1 MQFSLD
7 HRTATLGVGEFSEFA
22 LGPRDA
28 AGGPQGLWRAQLGT
42 HWHRELR
49 TRTAGEN
56 PAATFEVA
64 IEGRVAHRGW
74 ILSLAGRID
83 QLIPEGGGR
92 ILREIKT
99 VTRPLPAPEAELRA
113 AYPAYFVQLATY
125 LALLRLA
132 PEPGARQLSV
142 GVPARFPTE
151 TAGTRQPIVDTPR
164 GALRGELLFVEAGS
178 GLSQA
183 VALTPADDGL
193 FQARLEAVAEFLTA
207 RQRARE
213 RLRGLR
219 FRPAFATLRSGQE
232 TTRTDLSAALQ
243 RARAPVF
250 FEAPTGF
257 GKTGVLL
264 ECALDLLRTG
274 HLERLVYLTSK
285 STGQLQVVR
294 TLEAMTAGN
303 VTSGTQELRN
313 NPPSRDPASLSS
325 RFPSPSDSPPPG
337 PAPIS
342 NFKSQIS
349 NPATPPRGVAVWQV
363 RSKSEHCVNE
373 VFHCVRESCRYLD
386 GIGERWAASGLA
398 RFHLDESAARD
409 LESLRAAGRH
419 ALVCPYEITRTAL
432 AFQDVWIGDY
442 NYVFSPRHAGLFG
455 GQPGYDPARTLLVVD
470 EAHNLPSR
478 AADAF
483 SHGFTALAAA
493 ATAAELRHA
502 HAPQR
507 LQQAWN
513 AWTHFLETRAP
524 CEALAL
530 GDEDEARHLVSE
542 ITAELNGA
550 PLDYAALAPAAAG
563 ALWEIGA
570 LAEDLAGVTLP
581 RLWWSPRAGEL
592 AITCLDAAEAIGPVL
607 RGFGGVVLASATF
620 GPADTFAA
628 ACGLEQPPE
637 LPPPAPP
644 ELPEQERL
652 GALNKRETRKL
663 FAQLTSAAALL
674 KVEEA
679 AASSVPETVRAAT
692 PWREGAYT
700 VAYDARVD
708 TTFQH
713 RLRHYP
719 LTAAT
724 VADLRRASVAPVA
737 VFFPSYA
744 YAEAIQRE
752 LATAAPGLRV
762 VLQPRQSGLAA
773 QAAWVEASLTGAD
786 ALFLVLGSSFSEG
799 IDQLGGRVTH
809 AMVVGPALPE
819 VNAVQ
824 HARMEEFRS
833 LGRDAAF
840 RRVYQVPG
848 MTKVNQA
855 LGRLVRAPGQR
866 AKVLLHC
873 RRFAAPGYHELLAP
887 DYQDGTVIADD
898 LTFAS
903 WLGH

>member
-1 MQFSLD
+1 MQFDLD
-7 HRTATLGVGEFSEFA
+7 QRTATLGVGEFSEFA
-22 LGPRDA
+22 IGPRDA
-28 AGGPQGLWRAQLGT
+28 SGGPQGIWRAQLGT
-42 HWHRELR
+42 HWHRQLR
-49 TRTAGEN
+49 ERTAGEN
-56 PAATFEVA
+56 AAATFEVV

-74 ILSLAGRID
+74 VLSLAGRID
-83 QLIPEGGGR
+83 QLIPVGGTR

-99 VTRPLPAPEAELRA
+99 VTRPLPAPESELRA

-132 PEPGARQLSV
+132 PGSANFHVLRENSATPL
-142 GVPARFPTE
+142 
-151 TAGTRQPIVDTPR
+151 AG
-164 GALRGELLFVEAGS
+164 LRGELLFVEAGS

-183 VALTPADDGL
+183 VALTPADDVL
-193 FQARLEAVAEFLTA
+193 FEARLEAVAEFLSA

-219 FRPAFATLRSGQE
+219 FRPAFATLRPGQE
-232 TTRTDLSAALQ
+232 TTRADLSAALQ
-243 RARAPVF
+243 RARAAVF

-264 ECALDLLRTG
+264 ECALDLLRAG
-274 HLERLVYLTSK
+274 QLERLIYLTSK
-285 STGQLQVVR
+285 STGQLQVMH
-294 TLEAMTAGN
+294 TLAAMTAASVNESESESEREEDRTG
-303 VTSGTQELRN
+303 S
-313 NPPSRDPASLSS
+313 PPLSS
-325 RFPSPSDSPPPG
+325 TPHSPLSL
-337 PAPIS
+337 A
-342 NFKSQIS
+342 
-349 NPATPPRGVAVWQV
+349 AAPRGVAAWQV

-373 VFHCVRESCRYLD
+373 VFHCVREGCRFLD
-386 GIGERWAASGLA
+386 GVGERWATSGLA
-398 RFHLDESAARD
+398 RFHLDELAARD
-409 LESLRAAGRH
+409 LDSLRAAGRH
-419 ALVCPYEITRTAL
+419 ALVCPYEITRAAL

-442 NYVFSPRHAGLFG
+442 NYVFSPRHRGLFG
-455 GQPGYDPARTLLVVD
+455 GQLGYDPARTLLVVD

-483 SHGFTALAAA
+483 SHVFHGL
-493 ATAAELRHA
+493 ATAGVAADLRHA
-502 HAPQR
+502 RAPQR
-507 LQQAWN
+507 LQQAWA
-513 AWTHFLETRAP
+513 AWAHFLESRHP

-530 GDEDEARHLVSE
+530 GDEDEARHLITE
-542 ITAELNGA
+542 ITGQLNGA
-550 PLDYAALAPAAAG
+550 PLDYAALAPAAAS
-563 ALWEIGA
+563 ALWETGA
-570 LAEDLAGVTLP
+570 VAEDLAGVTLP

-592 AITCLDAAEAIGPVL
+592 AITCLDAAESIGPVL

-637 LPPPAPP
+637 LPPPPPP
-644 ELPEQERL
+644 ELPGKERL
-652 GALNKRETRKL
+652 GALNKRETKKL
-663 FAQLTSAAALL
+663 FAKLTSAAELL

-692 PWREGAYT
+692 PWRDGAYD
-700 VAYDARVD
+700 VAYDTRVD

-713 RLRHYP
+713 RLRYYS

-724 VADLRRASVAPVA
+724 VVHLRRASAAPVA

-752 LATAAPGLRV
+752 LATAAPALRV
-762 VLQPRQSGLAA
+762 VLQPRQSDLAA

-824 HARMEEFRS
+824 HARMEEFKS
-833 LGRDAAF
+833 LGREAAF
-840 RRVYQVPG
+840 HRVYQVPG

-855 LGRLVRAPGQR
+855 LGRLVRAPGQH

-873 RRFAAPGYHELLAP
+873 RRFAEPGYHGLLAP
-887 DYQDGTVIADD
+887 DYRDGRIVADD
-898 LTFAS
+898 LALVT
-903 WLGH
+903 WLGGAGTTTSLTIIPDGEAFAP

>member
-1 MQFSLD
+1 MLFDLD
-7 HRTATLGVGEFSEFA
+7 QRTAALGVGEFSEFA
-22 LGPRDA
+22 IGPRDA
-28 AGGPQGLWRAQLGT
+28 GGGPQGIWRAQLGT
-42 HWHRELR
+42 HWHRQLR
-49 TRTAGEN
+49 ERTAGEN
-56 PAATFEVA
+56 TAATFEVV
-64 IEGRVAHRGW
+64 IEGRVVHRGW
-74 ILSLAGRID
+74 VLSLAGRID
-83 QLIPEGGGR
+83 QLIPEAGIR

-99 VTRPLPAPEAELRA
+99 VTRPLPVPEAELRA

-132 PEPGARQLSV
+132 PGP
-142 GVPARFPTE
+142 
-151 TAGTRQPIVDTPR
+151 
-164 GALRGELLFVEAGS
+164 ALRAELLFVEAGS
-178 GLSQA
+178 GLSQT
-183 VALTPADDGL
+183 VALTPADDLL
-193 FQARLEAVAEFLTA
+193 FQARLEAVAEFLHA
-207 RQRARE
+207 RLRARE
-213 RLRGLR
+213 RLRALD
-219 FRPAFATLRSGQE
+219 FRPAFTALRPGQE
-232 TTRTDLSAALQ
+232 TTRADLTAALQ
-243 RARAPVF
+243 RAQAPVF

-294 TLEAMTAGN
+294 TLEAMTAPA
-303 VTSGTQELRN
+303 TAR
-313 NPPSRDPASLSS
+313 PSASL
-325 RFPSPSDSPPPG
+325 D
-337 PAPIS
+337 PIS
-342 NFKSQIS
+342 NSQSQIP
-349 NPATPPRGVAVWQV
+349 NPAVLPQVVAVWQV
-363 RSKSEHCVNE
+363 RSKAEHCVNDA
-373 VFHCVRESCRYLD
+373 FHCVREKCRYLD
-386 GIGERWAASGLA
+386 GIGERWATSGLA
-398 RFHLDESAARD
+398 RFHLDGQAAKD

-442 NYVFSPRHAGLFG
+442 NYVFSPRHRGLFG

-483 SHGFTALAAA
+483 SHGFTGLAAA

-502 HAPQR
+502 RAPQR

-513 AWTHFLETRAP
+513 AWTHFLETLGH

-530 GDEDEARHLVSE
+530 SDEDEARHLVTE
-542 ITAELNGA
+542 ITGELNGV

-607 RGFGGVVLASATF
+607 RGFGGVVFASATF
-620 GPADTFAA
+620 GPADTFTA
-628 ACGLEQPPE
+628 ACGMEPPPE
-637 LPPPAPP
+637 LPPPAAP
-644 ELPEQERL
+644 ELPERERL
-652 GALNKRETRKL
+652 GALNKRETKKL

-679 AASSVPETVRAAT
+679 AATNAPETVRAAT
-692 PWREGAYT
+692 PWREGAYS

-719 LTAAT
+719 MTAAT
-724 VADLRRASVAPVA
+724 VAEVRRASAAPVA

-744 YAEAIQRE
+744 YAEAIERE
-752 LATAAPGLRV
+752 LATVAPGLRALV
-762 VLQPRQSGLAA
+762 QPRQSDLAT
-773 QAAWVEASLTGAD
+773 QAAWVEAALAGAD
-786 ALFLVLGSSFSEG
+786 ALFLVLGSGFSEG

-824 HARMEEFRS
+824 
-833 LGRDAAF
+833 
-840 RRVYQVPG
+840 
-848 MTKVNQA
+848 
-855 LGRLVRAPGQR
+855 R
-866 AKVLLHC
+866 AKLKIGRAHV
-873 RRFAAPGYHELLAP
+873 
-887 DYQDGTVIADD
+887 
-898 LTFAS
+898 
-903 WLGH
+903 

>member
-1 MQFSLD
+1 MLFDLD
-7 HRTATLGVGEFSEFA
+7 QRTATLGVGEFSEFA

-28 AGGPQGLWRAQLGT
+28 TGGPQGLWRAQLGT
-42 HWHRELR
+42 HWHRQLR
-49 TRTAGEN
+49 ERTAGEN
-56 PAATFEVA
+56 AAATFEVA

-74 ILSLAGRID
+74 VLSLAGRID
-83 QLIPEGGGR
+83 QLIPVGDGR

-125 LALLRLA
+125 LSLLRLA
-132 PEPGARQLSV
+132 PGSGKFHSLRETPGAPLPV
-142 GVPARFPTE
+142 
-151 TAGTRQPIVDTPR
+151 
-164 GALRGELLFVEAGS
+164 LRGELLFVEAGS

-183 VALTPADDGL
+183 VALTPADDVL
-193 FQARLEAVAEFLTA
+193 FQARLEAVAEFLQA
-207 RQRARE
+207 RRQARE
-213 RLRGLR
+213 RLRGLL
-219 FRPAFATLRSGQE
+219 FRPAFATLRPGQE
-232 TTRTDLSAALQ
+232 TTRADLSAALQ

-264 ECALDLLRTG
+264 ECALDLLRAG
-274 HLERLVYLTSK
+274 HLERLIYLTSK

-294 TLEAMTAGN
+294 TLEAMTAPET
-303 VTSGTQELRN
+303 VLPT
-313 NPPSRDPASLSS
+313 AS
-325 RFPSPSDSPPPG
+325 PD
-337 PAPIS
+337 PIS

-363 RSKSEHCVNE
+363 RSKSEHCVND
-373 VFHCVRESCRYLD
+373 VFHCVREGCRFLD

-398 RFHLDESAARD
+398 RFHLDGRAARD

-419 ALVCPYEITRTAL
+419 ALVCPYEITRAAL

-442 NYVFSPRHAGLFG
+442 NYVFSPRHHGLFD

-483 SHGFTALAAA
+483 SHVFRGLETAGVAAD
-493 ATAAELRHA
+493 LRHA
-502 HAPQR
+502 RAPQR
-507 LQQAWN
+507 LQQAWA
-513 AWTHFLETRAP
+513 AWAHFLETRAP

-530 GDEDEARHLVSE
+530 GDEDEARHLL
-542 ITAELNGA
+542 AELAAQLSGA
-550 PLDYAALAPAAAG
+550 PLDYAALSPAAAG
-563 ALWEIGA
+563 ALWEVGA
-570 LAEDLAGVTLP
+570 IAEDLAGVTLP
-581 RLWWSPRAGEL
+581 RLWWSPRPGEL
-592 AITCLDAAEAIGPVL
+592 LLTCLDAAAAIGPVL

-628 ACGLEQPPE
+628 ACGLEQPLE
-637 LPPPAPP
+637 LPPPPPP
-644 ELPEQERL
+644 ELPEKERL
-652 GALNKRETRKL
+652 GALNKRETKRL
-663 FAQLTSAAALL
+663 FAKLTSAAELL

-692 PWREGAYT
+692 PWREGAYA

-752 LATAAPGLRV
+752 LAAATPALRV
-762 VLQPRQSGLAA
+762 ALQPRQSDLAA
-773 QAAWVEASLTGAD
+773 QTAWVEVSLTGAD
-786 ALFLVLGSSFSEG
+786 ALFLVLGSSFSES

-824 HARMEEFRS
+824 HARMEEFKS

-855 LGRLVRAPGQR
+855 LGRLVRAPGQQ

-873 RRFAAPGYHELLAP
+873 RRFAEPGYHGLLAP
-887 DYQDGTVIADD
+887 DYRNGTLVHSDLD
-898 LTFAS
+898 LTA
-903 WLGH
+903 WLSVPP